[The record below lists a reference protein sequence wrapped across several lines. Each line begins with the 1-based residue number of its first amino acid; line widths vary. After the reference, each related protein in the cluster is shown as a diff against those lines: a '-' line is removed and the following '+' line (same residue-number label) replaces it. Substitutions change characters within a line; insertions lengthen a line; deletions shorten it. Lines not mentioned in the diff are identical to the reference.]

1 MSGGGRA
8 GAMAARLTAEART
21 RGIGEA
27 DAGHVARAFEL
38 ATSRRGLAEEDP
50 GYLHPG
56 RTALILLEDAMVSDR
71 TVLAAGTL
79 VDAANPG
86 LAVPTAEIEHDV
98 GAAEAALVAAVPA
111 PDLADEL
118 LERLLVADEEVRL
131 LALADRLDLV
141 RHLHLRPSAEWLET
155 HALTRA
161 AYLPVAERTCG
172 PLARRLRWW
181 CDRFAARY
189 LAGGG

>member
-8 GAMAARLTAEART
+8 GAMAARLATQARA
-21 RGIGEA
+21 RGIDEA
-27 DAGHVARAFEL
+27 GAGHVARAFEL
-38 ATSRRGLAEEDP
+38 AMSRRGLAEEDP

-56 RTALILLEDAMVSDR
+56 RTALILLEDAAVRDE

-86 LAVPTAEIEHDV
+86 LAVPTAEIEHDL
-98 GAAEAALVAAVPA
+98 GAAEAALVAAVPVPA
-111 PDLADEL
+111 AADAL
-118 LERLLVADEEVRL
+118 LEGLLVAEEAVRL

-141 RHLHLRPSAEWLET
+141 RHLHLRPSAEWAET

-172 PLARRLRWW
+172 LLARRLRWW

-189 LAGGG
+189 LAGRG